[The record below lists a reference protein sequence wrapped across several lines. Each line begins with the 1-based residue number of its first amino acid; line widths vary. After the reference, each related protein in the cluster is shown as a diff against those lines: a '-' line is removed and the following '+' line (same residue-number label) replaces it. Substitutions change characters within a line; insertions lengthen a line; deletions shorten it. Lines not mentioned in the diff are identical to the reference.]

1 MATNGAFRLYSNLA
15 DQELSID
22 VEYRLVHGEGLPCDN
37 LYFAPKSSVGAI
49 ADTPAGVDGNGIWI
63 LEGGSSPR
71 ARQLSAS
78 KGAQAFDFLR
88 KASSENERGFVIFQI
103 PTKNGFV
110 AHADPWT
117 FRIADCFLVSSVQS
131 FISPLSE
138 VKACTIPV
146 TGIEGVAAALEHS
159 VGAVASHLPLVDE
172 SVQELEL
179 ELKRRLNFPWL
190 SSEPVPSRRVCIVVQ
205 NQVSIA
211 ATKSRFDTAAALG
224 IKVVVMSIGSW
235 WREGHEPYT
244 HLREGTI
251 DVDLAPDS
259 GRSQRIADAVR
270 SYPHPI
276 DGICAWSDGLL
287 IDVAAAAAE
296 LGLWSSGPKPYSV
309 STNKYLT
316 RQLIDPESAEYF
328 AVTSMEDLEARLRS
342 DTPIVFPVVCKP
354 FSGRA
359 SEGVYKADDA
369 AQLRHAV
376 GQTFAS
382 KNGNNVLIEPY
393 IDGPEVD
400 CHIVL
405 LDGEVLHAEILDDFP
420 SDADLAEDVTD
431 KLFSETQEAVPTQ
444 LPRDEQH
451 ALVETIADIVRRQG
465 FQTGVFNTEARVRNS
480 AMKYV
485 LGKGHTIPDLEVTGE
500 SRKEGEPIQV
510 VLHEVNA
517 RTPGIASSASSRIAI
532 GIDYFA
538 LQILAAVSDWTRY
551 KALSIP
557 FVQND
562 RCDHVWLTNSM
573 TPVTYA
579 GIKPLMADYPVET
592 WDHQMVD
599 SRDSPIIGLSK
610 THGHLT
616 KYVLRHNA
624 NIKEGERYG
633 YKAGDWVWAGC
644 MVIASPVGRRHA
656 HQVAESLQAVYNEY
670 VRRKYYV

>member
-1 MATNGAFRLYSNLA
+1 MLLGF
-15 DQELSID
+15 
-22 VEYRLVHGEGLPCDN
+22 EYRVVHNEAQPCDN
-37 LYFAPKSSVGAI
+37 LYIAPKSPTDAI
-49 ADTPAGVDGNGIWI
+49 GGVPTDVDGIGVWI
-63 LEGGSSPR
+63 LGSDPSSE

-78 KGAQAFDFLR
+78 KGAEVFNFLR
-88 KASSENERGFVIFQI
+88 RASSKNERGAVVFQI
-103 PTKNGFV
+103 PKKDGYV
-110 AHADPWT
+110 AHGDPWT
-117 FRIADCFLVSSVQS
+117 FRIADCFLVSTVQT
-131 FISPLSE
+131 FISPLSA
-138 VKACTIPV
+138 VKAYTGPV
-146 TGIEGVAAALEHS
+146 TGVEGIAAALEHS
-159 VGAVASHLPLVDE
+159 IGVVASHLPLVDE
-172 SVQELEL
+172 SVQNLEL
-179 ELKRRLNFPWL
+179 ELQRRLNFPWL
-190 SSEPVPSRRVCIVVQ
+190 SSEPVPSRRVCVVVQ

-244 HLREGTI
+244 HLREDTI
-251 DVDLAPDS
+251 DTDLTPDS
-259 GRSQRIADAVR
+259 GRAQRIADAVK
-270 SYPHPI
+270 SYPLPI
-276 DGICAWSDGLL
+276 DGLCAWSDGLL
-287 IDVAAAAAE
+287 IDVAAAAAQ
-296 LGLWSSGPKPYSV
+296 LGLWTSGPKPYSV

-316 RQLIDPESAEYF
+316 RQLIDPESTEYF
-328 AVTSMEDLEARLRS
+328 AVTSMEELEARLNS
-342 DTPIVFPVVCKP
+342 NTPIVFPVVCKP

-369 AQLRHAV
+369 AQLRHGVA
-376 GQTFAS
+376 QTFAS

-400 CHIVL
+400 CHLVL
-405 LDGEVLHAEILDDFP
+405 HDGKVLHAEILDDFP

-444 LPRDEQH
+444 LPQDEQS
-451 ALVETIADIVRRQG
+451 AIVDTIANIVRLQG

-480 AMKYV
+480 TMRYV
-485 LGKGHTIPDLEVTGE
+485 LGKGNTIPDLAVTGE
-500 SRKEGEPIQV
+500 SRKEAEPIQV
-510 VLHEVNA
+510 ILHEVNA

-557 FVQND
+557 FVQDN

-573 TPVTYA
+573 TPITYA

-592 WDHQMVD
+592 WDHQMID
-599 SRDSPIIGLSK
+599 SRDNPIIELAK

-644 MVIASPVGRRHA
+644 MVIASPIGRRHA
-656 HQVAESLQAVYNEY
+656 HQVAESLQAVYNDF
-670 VRRKYYV
+670 VRQKYYV